1 MPIIGTNTAPR
12 GLATTKAIQASF
24 ASQRIAI
31 QHPRGPDRDSNVE
44 VEYTAARDCLGCSAS
59 EARSSESSIIA
70 SDTIANTRSQVSS
83 VYITLFAVSHA
94 SRSRSPLPQFL
105 PSPREAL
112 TKWGKAVERLL
123 ADSRPASG
131 TQSPAVSETDSHA
144 VRRQARTPTAMDL
157 AALYAFAEREALSRL
172 CDILDEVRITLSQIP
187 QCTDFYSNRRS
198 SLLENSLAS
207 KPFLHHTS
215 FPLNKRTTTYN
226 SHTLTDYTVSIA
238 HRLQMYRIIEHTTWY
253 NLA

>member
-1 MPIIGTNTAPR
+1 MSIISTDPAPR
-12 GLATTKAIQASF
+12 GVAIAKAIQASF
-24 ASQRIAI
+24 APQRIAI
-31 QHPRGPDRDSNVE
+31 QHPRGADRNSDVEAEYTPARDS
-44 VEYTAARDCLGCSAS
+44 LGCSAS

-131 TQSPAVSETDSHA
+131 AQSPAVSETDSHA
-144 VRRQARTPTAMDL
+144 MRRQARTPTAMDL

-172 CDILDEVRITLSQIP
+172 CDILDEVR
-187 QCTDFYSNRRS
+187 
-198 SLLENSLAS
+198 
-207 KPFLHHTS
+207 
-215 FPLNKRTTTYN
+215 
-226 SHTLTDYTVSIA
+226 SIA
-238 HRLQMYRIIEHTTWY
+238 
-253 NLA
+253 